1 MEERLLR
8 RGRARGNERNDDDT
22 GDAVHGVSIVQARC
36 EKSVLHRELRE
47 MSRSLD
53 AEILRAKCRSTCS
66 ALSHTRE
73 VRDRVTW
80 SNLPW
85 RGPDAELDDVLVLL

>member
-1 MEERLLR
+1 
-8 RGRARGNERNDDDT
+8 
-22 GDAVHGVSIVQARC
+22 
-36 EKSVLHRELRE
+36 

-73 VRDRVTW
+73 ARDRVTW
-80 SNLPW
+80 SDLPW
-85 RGPDAELDDVLVLL
+85 RGPDAELDDILVLLDGD

>member
-1 MEERLLR
+1 
-8 RGRARGNERNDDDT
+8 
-22 GDAVHGVSIVQARC
+22 
-36 EKSVLHRELRE
+36 

-73 VRDRVTW
+73 ARDRVTW
-80 SNLPW
+80 SDLPW